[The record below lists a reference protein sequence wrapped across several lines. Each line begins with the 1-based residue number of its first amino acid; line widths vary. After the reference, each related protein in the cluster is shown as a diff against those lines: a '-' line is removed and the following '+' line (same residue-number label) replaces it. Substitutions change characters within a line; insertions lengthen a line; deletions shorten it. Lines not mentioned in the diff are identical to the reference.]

1 MTIKSFRYFQ
11 CPVLQ
16 FCVIIICLI
25 YGEIIHPY
33 ISLNAWRLPDN
44 KPSDDEVRIL
54 LIADSHIEG
63 YHSDLWIF
71 NDILQA
77 DSDDYLRFY
86 FLKAVQGTNSNGVLF
101 LGDVLDTGDIALN
114 EDFTHATSRFRKI
127 FLSEKDLFV
136 ILTPGDNDIGG
147 EGNPVTKKTLTR
159 FFANLPV
166 KYGNYKYKFV
176 NFYSDY
182 RKPEIRPKI
191 SNENSSDEIN
201 VYVSH
206 FPVISHEYV
215 HFPLNL
221 LKANASL
228 SIHGHLH
235 RSQIIH
241 WKNTKNF
248 ENAQSNVEWIQT
260 PQLSSISSQ
269 PLSFKLNDS
278 LKLLEIQN
286 KLTHKKQIKL
296 YGELI
301 SIGVPSCTYRSGY
314 PQITGIGL
322 LQLYQN
328 KSIIYTVLPLYNR
341 YCTIFIYCLLIT
353 LLIGLKFIFYCTSIS
368 FKFKYWQKIFLLII
382 IVLILLMIYIECD
395 IFARIGKLF

>member
-1 MTIKSFRYFQ
+1 MEIKSSRYLQ
-11 CPVLQ
+11 YPVLQ

-33 ISLNAWRLPDN
+33 ISLNAWRLPHT
-44 KPSDDEVRIL
+44 KPSEDEVRIL

-63 YHSDLWIF
+63 YHSNLWIF
-71 NDILQA
+71 NEILQA

-86 FLKAVQGTNSNGVLF
+86 FIKAVQRTNPNGVMF
-101 LGDVLDTGDIALN
+101 LGDLLDTGDISLN
-114 EDFTHATSRFRKI
+114 SDFIHATSRFRKI
-127 FLSEKDLFV
+127 FLSENDLFV

-147 EGNPVTKKTLTR
+147 EGNLITQKTLTR

-166 KYGNYKYKFV
+166 NYGDYKYKFV

-182 RKPEIRPKI
+182 REPETRPKI
-191 SNENSSDEIN
+191 SNENSDEIN
-201 VYVSH
+201 VYISH
-206 FPVISHEYV
+206 FPVISQEYV
-215 HFPLNL
+215 QFPSNL

-241 WKNTKNF
+241 WKNTKNSD
-248 ENAQSNVEWIQT
+248 NTQSNVVWIQT

-269 PLSFKLNDS
+269 PFSFKLNDS
-278 LKLLEIQN
+278 LKLLETKEKYTLINHVQV
-286 KLTHKKQIKL
+286 

-314 PQITGIGL
+314 PHITGIGL
-322 LQLYQN
+322 LQIYKN

-341 YCTIFIYCLLIT
+341 YCTIFIYCLFIT
-353 LLIGLKFIFYCTSIS
+353 IFIGLKSIFYCTIVL
-368 FKFKYWQKIFLLII
+368 FKFKFWRKIFLLTTI
-382 IVLILLMIYIECD
+382 ILLLLLIFIECEV
-395 IFARIGKLF
+395 FVQIGKVF